1 MYDTTQAPVGTRT
14 STPTANNPLRQIGT
28 IATDL
33 LTRLAGSDPVKLAIL
48 AAHQAEQSG
57 HPIRTEFL
65 YPPIPARQFDWRA
78 WYMGEE
84 DEQMDCGWGATESEA
99 ICDLVYNYPR
109 PR

>member
-1 MYDTTQAPVGTRT
+1 M
-14 STPTANNPLRQIGT
+14 

-57 HPIRTEFL
+57 YPIRTEFL
-65 YPPIPARQFDWRA
+65 YPPIPARQFDWMA
-78 WYMGEE
+78 WYSGEE
-84 DEQMDCGWGATESEA
+84 DEQMDVGYGATQAEA
-99 ICDLVYNYPR
+99 INDLTSNYPR